1 MCSFVFCLLS
11 FGKCSIISCFSLF
24 LHLFVFAPMLGDF
37 SDTIRTSSDVCR
49 IVPMLLALL
58 CLYIFLLI
66 VLSVYRSKQTKEQ
79 NARNFLTAS
88 GSASAILCALSLV
101 STIIGGS
108 ATLGIGAL
116 AQKIGTAAFWW
127 LGGRCNWALFA
138 RFVDRPC
145 DSFNRSLYFTRCIG
159 ASCGQRCQALEC
171 FYYRGE
177 LG

>member
-1 MCSFVFCLLS
+1 
-11 FGKCSIISCFSLF
+11 
-24 LHLFVFAPMLGDF
+24 
-37 SDTIRTSSDVCR
+37 
-49 IVPMLLALL
+49 MLLALL

-127 LGGRCNWALFA
+127 LGVGAIGLFLHGLWIARAIRSTGACTLPDVMGRLVGN
-138 RFVDRPC
+138 
-145 DSFNRSLYFTRCIG
+145 G
-159 ASCGQRCQALEC
+159 A
-171 FYYRGE
+171 
-177 LG
+177 